1 MAGPVLGENG
11 GSLLH
16 RDWDRE
22 QNSMFFQSFLDILMA
37 SLLRNHRHAR
47 RRSVREAFAVWLT
60 GLPAS
65 GKSAI
70 AARLKTR
77 LAESGLSVEVLESD
91 AVRTL
96 VTPSPT
102 YSAEE
107 RGLFYRTL
115 AFYGSRLV
123 AHGVPVIFDA
133 TANRRAYRD
142 LARALIRNFVEVAV
156 VCPLDVCRQ
165 RDKKGTYG
173 RGLAGRST
181 TVPGLQEP
189 YEPPLK
195 PELTVE
201 TTGTTPEAA
210 ADLVLEALRSGK
222 YLQAARGD

>member
-1 MAGPVLGENG
+1 MHG
-11 GSLLH
+11 G
-16 RDWDRE
+16 R
-22 QNSMFFQSFLDILMA
+22 NS
-37 SLLRNHRHAR
+37 
-47 RRSVREAFAVWLT
+47 REAFAIWLT

-65 GKSAI
+65 GKSAL
-70 AARLKTR
+70 AGKLKAK
-77 LAESGLSVEVLESD
+77 LAQAGLSVEVLESD

-115 AFYGSRLV
+115 AFYGSRLA

-133 TANRRAYRD
+133 TANRRVYRD

-165 RDKKGTYG
+165 RDHKGTYRSG
-173 RGLAGRST
+173 EEGRST
-181 TVPGLQEP
+181 TVPGLHEP

-195 PELTVE
+195 PELTID
-201 TTGTTPEAA
+201 TTSTIPEAA
-210 ADLVLEALRSGK
+210 ADLILGFLQSRKFLQVARRS
-222 YLQAARGD
+222 